1 MGGFTSITLKDK
13 SIENIRKQNAK
24 LKAIGVTKMS
34 FYSDD
39 DIEKEW
45 EAFKKFEGVF
55 PEHSFPRDKIKTFND
70 FKRYWSTEA
79 LGEVFC
85 PHTGSLTFDCYF
97 GRTSK
102 RQMNLLRKYLMGYDN
117 DSFICNIHL
126 IERVKGSFSTFV
138 ERGGFTKLEVR
149 ILEELKLL

>member
-1 MGGFTSITLKDK
+1 MGGFTKIFLRDK

-24 LKAIGVTKMS
+24 LKDLGVTKMH

-39 DIEKEW
+39 DVQFEW
-45 EAFKKFEGVF
+45 QAYQTGEGEF
-55 PEHSFPRDKIKTFND
+55 PEHSFPRDIKTFEE
-70 FKRYWSTEA
+70 FKKYWSPQA

-102 RQMNLLRKYLMGYDN
+102 RQMKLLRKYLMDIDEN
-117 DSFICNIHL
+117 LRFNIDL
-126 IERVKGSFSTFV
+126 IEKVGGSFSTFV
-138 ERGGFTKLEVR
+138 ERGGFSRLDIKM
-149 ILEELKLL
+149 LEERKFL